1 MKVQFGN
8 KTIEVTKTFAEKAT
22 HFGSE
27 EYNMLRTAMQDLP
40 DFKIV
45 VKGTRNVRCRNTLG
59 GMTYEQMS
67 KYISTLENPEELYAE
82 FMKLRECGCNYAQV
96 KQWFLRRCPE
106 AQNFAA

>member
-1 MKVQFGN
+1 MKVQFTTH
-8 KTIEVTKTFAEKAT
+8 TIEITKTFAEKASR
-22 HFGSE
+22 FGSE

-45 VKGTRNVRCRNTLG
+45 VKATRKVRHRNALG

-82 FMKLRECGCNYAQV
+82 FVKLRECGCNYAQV
-96 KQWFLRRCPE
+96 KQWFLSRCYE
-106 AQNFAA
+106 APYFAA